1 MYFYLVYGFRFG
13 SFKFFQNK
21 SRLVAESPVFADM
34 FGRER
39 MGRIKVGTRGRL
51 LTLRG
56 ILSSLNSFTV
66 TYMNDLFTISFTL
79 STNYQWIGD
88 ENELIA

>member
-1 MYFYLVYGFRFG
+1 MFTLFMVFVLVHLS
-13 SFKFFQNK
+13 SFKT
-21 SRLVAESPVFADM
+21 RADSPVSADM
-34 FGRER
+34 FGREQ
-39 MGRIKVGTRGRL
+39 MGRIKVGTYGRL
-51 LTLRG
+51 LTLRE
-56 ILSSLNSFTV
+56 ILSSLNSFSV